1 LIDAIYLQE
10 TIEILNL
17 RNNFVKDKTARSI
30 AEFVTKHGRCLKKLD
45 LSMNKGI
52 SVRLIEEINSTMER
66 NAARANKVKG
76 YFMNMFKRIC
86 SKYDMGEEYIDT
98 MDQRR

>member
-1 LIDAIYLQE
+1 MIDAIYLQE

-17 RNNFVKDKTARSI
+17 KNNFVKDKTAKAF

-45 LSMNKGI
+45 LTMNNGI
-52 SVRLIEEINSTMER
+52 SVKIIEEINATMVR
-66 NAARANKVKG
+66 NAARAEKVKG

-86 SKYDMGEEYIDT
+86 SKYDMGEEYT
-98 MDQRR
+98 HAMN